1 MPPVA
6 ALAAAIIP
14 SVAPLVVPALVGA
27 GVGAVVA
34 ETTGGK
40 WEKGAMYG
48 AGGGAALGGISA
60 LGGVAAPGAGVT
72 ASGLAYIPDVALP
85 AMLQPAI
92 PAAAGLGAITKAVGA
107 GAGIY
112 GQLAQIEATKEMT
125 EAQKILAQT
134 KLMEAEALK
143 IYAAGPSA
151 IPTLAAGT
159 SQPVYVTP
167 AAAPAGMPNFVLYA
181 ALAFVALLLLRKK

>member
-1 MPPVA
+1 MSFA
-6 ALAAAIIP
+6 AVGSFI
-14 SVAPLVVPALVGA
+14 APLVVPALVGA
-27 GVGAVVA
+27 GVGAVVS

-40 WEKGAMYG
+40 WEKGALYG

-72 ASGLAYIPDVALP
+72 VGQQMAAIAEPGYYGVSAATGLP
-85 AMLQPAI
+85 
-92 PAAAGLGAITKAVGA
+92 AITKAVGA

-112 GQLAQIEATKEMT
+112 GQLAQIEAQKEMT
-125 EAQKILAQT
+125 EAQKIAAQT

-143 IYAAGPSA
+143 IYAAGPPA

-159 SQPVYVTP
+159 KQPVYVTP
-167 AAAPAGMPNFVLYA
+167 AGTPAKPNILLYA
-181 ALAFVALLLLRKK
+181 ALALVAFMLLRKK

>member
-1 MPPVA
+1 MSFAAVA
-6 ALAAAIIP
+6 TF
-14 SVAPLVVPALVGA
+14 VAPLVVPALVGA

-60 LGGVAAPGAGVT
+60 LGGVAAPVSLAP
-72 ASGLAYIPDVALP
+72 SGLAYIPDVALP
-85 AMLQPAI
+85 AMLQPTIAGAI
-92 PAAAGLGAITKAVGA
+92 PAATGLGSITKAVGV

-125 EAQKILAQT
+125 EAQKIAAQS

-143 IYAAGPSA
+143 IYAAGPTA

-159 SQPVYVTP
+159 TQPVYVTP
-167 AAAPAGMPNFVLYA
+167 AAMPAQPNILLYA
-181 ALAFVALLLLRKK
+181 ALAFVAFMLLRKK